1 MNVFRRFGTVGFL
14 ALIVV
19 CTLSVGVLGQDRPLA
34 ITSGLA
40 YNSNLGAPF
49 QAQLTANGGSA
60 PYSWKLGQI
69 ALPEGLSLGEKTG
82 LISGTPTASGEFRVP
97 VVVTDSSSPMQE
109 AKIELIIT
117 ITAALEVT
125 WKQPPAVRE
134 GSIQGTLQVINH
146 TPRTLNLTVIVV
158 AVNEIDKAFAL
169 GYQHFAFKPNSIS
182 PVIPFGS
189 QMPFGSYVVRA
200 DAVGEDVRSKN
211 ILRSHVQT
219 GNRLT
224 LRQQ

>member
-1 MNVFRRFGTVGFL
+1 MSYFRKFWVVGL
-14 ALIVV
+14 TLVIV
-19 CTLSVGVLGQDRPLA
+19 CTLSIGVVGQDRPLT
-34 ITSGLA
+34 ITSALA

-49 QAQLTANGGSA
+49 QAQLQANGGTA
-60 PYSWKLGQI
+60 PYTWKLGQV
-69 ALPEGLSLGEKTG
+69 ALPVGLSLGEKTG
-82 LISGTPTASGEFRVP
+82 LISGTPTTSGEFRVP
-97 VVVTDSSSPMQE
+97 VFVTDSSSPLQE

-125 WKQPPAVRE
+125 WKQPPHVRE
-134 GSIQGTLQVINH
+134 GGIHGTLQVINH

-169 GYQHFAFKPNSIS
+169 GYQHFAFKPNSSS
-182 PVIPFGS
+182 PIIPFGS
-189 QMPFGSYVVRA
+189 SMPFGSYMVRA
-200 DAVGEDVRSKN
+200 DAVGEDASQN

-224 LRQQ
+224 LQQQ